1 MQITSNPGSVSSL
14 TRSTINPFRSVRTQ
28 IEVWHFLFVS
38 ANICCRDAK
47 FCISTYLELEP
58 CPWSVSSL
66 TLFGNLFRSV
76 ETQTEVMETQ
86 NLASPPDYKKFL
98 KE

>member
-14 TRSTINPFRSVRTQ
+14 TRSTINP
-28 IEVWHFLFVS
+28 
-38 ANICCRDAK
+38 
-47 FCISTYLELEP
+47 
-58 CPWSVSSL
+58 
-66 TLFGNLFRSV
+66 FRSV